1 MGAAL
6 AETDTTTDKNNKN
19 DASDKTNAKSRIL
32 LLINRIQ
39 KRVDLRLIVTVV
51 AGILAAIVALWVVD
65 KIAFYYLARTYI
77 EEIASVLDLNKHL
90 ANALV
95 FATFVVAI
103 VFASYLWT
111 FSKRKL
117 LIGIAGISSLLV
129 LHSLVLWYGTRDK
142 YFGPTGNSIKCY
154 VLTREGQVT
163 YGEQPGIDTVTGR
176 LCRPITAEMLERL
189 KQYEKGKRPR
199 QIDSLNPTFFDP
211 RTGEPIVW
219 YRVSKS
225 DEIKIFDLMGF
236 DPDSGEELIPVT
248 KDVVERWKHNVE
260 VVTQHVPKRIDP
272 DDYVFFDPRNGEP
285 RAWYWRTANGGYEF
299 YDSPG
304 FQPQTGEK
312 LEIVTRDVVDGW
324 KRQPGNKAPERIDP
338 NVYSFFDP
346 TTGAAQVWYWRGEN
360 KLYEFY
366 DAPGFQPRTGDKL
379 LLISKDVISEWKQ
392 ANIPPPPPPKKPGP
406 NSQSLKSL
414 ARSFIANHD
423 RISEGNPS
431 DLLDYVQ
438 RTYAAEVD
446 YYRTRITRQKVLE
459 DQRNYVAKWQQRSF
473 RPNPEKT
480 RIVCDVEQSFCDI
493 SEELYFRAY
502 NPTNLKTSAGITTH
516 EMRVFFSEGV
526 PSIVSEN
533 GTVISR
539 DPPVEPV
546 PPQVRP
552 VYRSPPQATIPPEVL
567 YGILG
572 GVIGGLRR

>member
-1 MGAAL
+1 
-6 AETDTTTDKNNKN
+6 
-19 DASDKTNAKSRIL
+19 
-32 LLINRIQ
+32 
-39 KRVDLRLIVTVV
+39 
-51 AGILAAIVALWVVD
+51 
-65 KIAFYYLARTYI
+65 
-77 EEIASVLDLNKHL
+77 
-90 ANALV
+90 
-95 FATFVVAI
+95 
-103 VFASYLWT
+103 
-111 FSKRKL
+111 
-117 LIGIAGISSLLV
+117 
-129 LHSLVLWYGTRDK
+129 
-142 YFGPTGNSIKCY
+142 
-154 VLTREGQVT
+154 
-163 YGEQPGIDTVTGR
+163 
-176 LCRPITAEMLERL
+176 
-189 KQYEKGKRPR
+189 
-199 QIDSLNPTFFDP
+199 
-211 RTGEPIVW
+211 
-219 YRVSKS
+219 
-225 DEIKIFDLMGF
+225 
-236 DPDSGEELIPVT
+236 
-248 KDVVERWKHNVE
+248 
-260 VVTQHVPKRIDP
+260 
-272 DDYVFFDPRNGEP
+272 
-285 RAWYWRTANGGYEF
+285 
-299 YDSPG
+299 
-304 FQPQTGEK
+304 
-312 LEIVTRDVVDGW
+312 
-324 KRQPGNKAPERIDP
+324 
-338 NVYSFFDP
+338 
-346 TTGAAQVWYWRGEN
+346 
-360 KLYEFY
+360 
-366 DAPGFQPRTGDKL
+366 
-379 LLISKDVISEWKQ
+379 
-392 ANIPPPPPPKKPGP
+392 
-406 NSQSLKSL
+406 L